1 MPESLRHK
9 WAILHDGNKCQ
20 QGMAHA
26 PFSLLPPLTF
36 QGKETPKLI
45 CIVIQLSE
53 ELKQQLD
60 ILKQR
65 GFVGFIVCHK
75 VGA

>member
-1 MPESLRHK
+1 MPARHGTCT
-9 WAILHDGNKCQ
+9 IQ
-20 QGMAHA
+20 PA
-26 PFSLLPPLTF
+26 PSIDTPR
-36 QGKETPKLI
+36 KEMPKLI

-53 ELKQQLD
+53 ELKQQRD

-65 GFVGFIVCHK
+65 EFAGFIVCHK

>member
-1 MPESLRHK
+1 M
-9 WAILHDGNKCQ
+9 
-20 QGMAHA
+20 
-26 PFSLLPPLTF
+26 
-36 QGKETPKLI
+36 PKLI

-65 GFVGFIVCHK
+65 EFAGFIVCHK